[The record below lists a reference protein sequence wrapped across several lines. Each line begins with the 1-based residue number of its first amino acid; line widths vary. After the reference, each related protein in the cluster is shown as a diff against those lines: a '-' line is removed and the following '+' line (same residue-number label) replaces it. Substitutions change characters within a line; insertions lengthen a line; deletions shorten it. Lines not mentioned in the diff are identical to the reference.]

1 MSDKSYTDQQPNPLI
16 SNVNETTTT
25 DNIQELKS
33 GIFNLFVSLYT
44 HMSTKVGPKESI
56 KYCIL
61 YLQEIINNFQ
71 VILEK
76 ENNDIN
82 K

>member
-1 MSDKSYTDQQPNPLI
+1 MSNEEYTDQQQESLVPKIDELT
-16 SNVNETTTT
+16 SS

-33 GIFNLFVSLYT
+33 GIFSLFVNLYN
-44 HMSTKVGPKESI
+44 HLSVLVGPKESM

-71 VILEK
+71 TAIDGEK
-76 ENNDIN
+76 

>member
-1 MSDKSYTDQQPNPLI
+1 MSNEEYTDQQQQFLVPKIDELT
-16 SNVNETTTT
+16 SS

-33 GIFNLFVSLYT
+33 GIFSLFVSLYN
-44 HMSTKVGPKESI
+44 HLSIKVGSKESM

-71 VILEK
+71 TIIDGEKK
-76 ENNDIN
+76 EN

>member
-1 MSDKSYTDQQPNPLI
+1 MSNDEHTDQQQNSLVSKI
-16 SNVNETTTT
+16 NETTST
-25 DNIQELKS
+25 DHIQELKS
-33 GIFNLFVSLYT
+33 GRFSIFISLYN
-44 HMSTKVGPKESI
+44 HLSIKVGPSEAM

-71 VILEK
+71 TVLDGEEK
-76 ENNDIN
+76 E

>member
-1 MSDKSYTDQQPNPLI
+1 MSNDEHTDQQQNFLVPEI
-16 SNVNETTTT
+16 DETTST

-33 GIFNLFVSLYT
+33 GIFSIFIRLYN
-44 HMSTKVGPKESI
+44 HMSTKVGPTEAM

-71 VILEK
+71 TVLDGE
-76 ENNDIN
+76 EN

>member
-1 MSDKSYTDQQPNPLI
+1 MSNEEHTDQQPKSLVPEI
-16 SNVNETTTT
+16 NESTSS

-33 GIFNLFVSLYT
+33 GIFSLFVSLYN
-44 HMSTKVGPKESI
+44 HVGTKVGPKDSM

-71 VILEK
+71 TVIDGEEK
-76 ENNDIN
+76 E

>member
-1 MSDKSYTDQQPNPLI
+1 MMSNEEYTDQQQQPLV
-16 SNVNETTTT
+16 SKVDEFTST

-33 GIFNLFVSLYT
+33 GIFSLFVTLYN
-44 HMSTKVGPKESI
+44 HMSITVGPVEAM

-71 VILEK
+71 TVLDGE
-76 ENNDIN
+76 EN

>member
-1 MSDKSYTDQQPNPLI
+1 MSNEEYTDQQQPTLVPQVDEFT
-16 SNVNETTTT
+16 ST
-25 DNIQELKS
+25 DNIQEFKS
-33 GIFNLFVSLYT
+33 GIFSLFVTLYN
-44 HMSTKVGPKESI
+44 HMSTKVGPVEAM

-71 VILEK
+71 TVLDGE
-76 ENNDIN
+76 ENN